1 VHEPSDPCPARR
13 RYDVSARVNV
23 ALAVLVLV
31 LGAVFAVL
39 AVRDSDAAAGAPTG
53 SAADRTAAEQDSAAR
68 AAATQVQAF
77 LDIDHDDVD
86 AQLDRMLQG
95 TTEDFRRQFA
105 RQVRTISAEAE
116 RRQSSADVTLRR
128 VGLSSWT
135 EEAATALVAADTDV
149 TSTADGT
156 SERRTVPWRIEVDL
170 VHDGDRWLTDGLR
183 FVN

>member
-1 VHEPSDPCPARR
+1 M
-13 RYDVSARVNV
+13 SARVNV
-23 ALAVLVLV
+23 ALAVLVLL
-31 LGAVFAVL
+31 LGAAFAVL
-39 AVRDSDAAAGAPTG
+39 AVRAPGAAGDAAGG
-53 SAADRTAAEQDSAAR
+53 SADERTAAAQDAAAR

-86 AQLDRMLQG
+86 AQLDRMLEG
-95 TTEDFRRQFA
+95 ATEDFRRQFA

-116 RRQSSADVTLRR
+116 RRQSSADVTLRQ

-135 EEAATALVAADTDV
+135 ADAATALVAADTEV
-149 TSTADGT
+149 TSTAGGT

-170 VHDGDRWLTDGLR
+170 VRDGERWLTDGLR